1 MKLKRTQ
8 INIIVAESSA
18 TPRKKEDIMTEIS
31 KNPLNI
37 PQSTQTQKTEQVKND
52 VPADVAQPEAADAP
66 KKEIKEIPE
75 NPADRSTVKVDN
87 LENDIKVFV
96 SNPELAEKALE
107 IAELAEKRY
116 EDAGLDDPELRAL
129 AVGKAFVEEFQK

>member
-1 MKLKRTQ
+1 
-8 INIIVAESSA
+8 
-18 TPRKKEDIMTEIS
+18 MTEIS

-37 PQSTQTQKTEQVKND
+37 PQSTQQAQPAKTEQVKSD
-52 VPADVAQPEAADAP
+52 APAEMPQPVPAETSA
-66 KKEIKEIPE
+66 KKEINEIPE

-87 LENDIKVFV
+87 LENDIKVFAA
-96 SNPELAEKALE
+96 NPELAEKALE

-116 EDAGLDDPELRAL
+116 EDAGLDNPELKAL